1 MEINDRGETVLHIIR
16 HRSCWM
22 LDINCKSIDYC
33 LALSDL
39 ADIVIDMLRD
49 APPADETRLKLEL
62 IRSAARTRIGPLMQ
76 DMEQGIPREEK
87 LGD

>member
-1 MEINDRGETVLHIIR
+1 
-16 HRSCWM
+16 M
-22 LDINCKSIDYC
+22 LDINCKSVDYC

-39 ADIVIDMLRD
+39 ANIVIDMLRE

-62 IRSAARTRIGPLMQ
+62 IRSAARTRIGPLIQ
-76 DMEQGIPREEK
+76 DREQGIPREKE